1 MIALLRTSLLL
12 CALFAGAA
20 PAAELPA
27 ATDLRAEA
35 AAAARSGQPLV
46 ILYSRSDCH
55 FCERIRQDY
64 LQALPDSPGHRGIV
78 VRQINQDSTRP
89 LRDFGG
95 QAATHAGIAANER
108 IKLVPVVAF
117 YGPDGRRLAPPI
129 IGARLADFYQ
139 SYLDAALHQSTQAL
153 RRP

>member
-1 MIALLRTSLLL
+1 MNALLRRALLL
-12 CALFAGAA
+12 GTLFAGAA

-27 ATDLRAEA
+27 AADLRAEA

-46 ILYSRSDCH
+46 ILYSRRDCH
-55 FCERIRQDY
+55 FCERIRQDH
-64 LQALPDSPGHRGIV
+64 LHALADSPGHRGIV
-78 VRQINQDSTRP
+78 VRQIDQDSTRP

-95 QAATHAGIAANER
+95 RPATHAGIAAGER

-129 IGARLADFYQ
+129 IGARIAD
-139 SYLDAALHQSTQAL
+139 
-153 RRP
+153 